1 MPPLRTA
8 DDVAACV
15 EGLREGTIDAIA
27 TDHAPHAPVDKLCE
41 FDDAPSGIVGFETA
55 LALVLSL
62 VHDGKL
68 DLPTLI
74 ARMTAGPVAAF
85 GLERIEGLAGIG
97 SMAVGAPG
105 DVLVF
110 DPNAEWTV
118 EPERF
123 ASKGRNT
130 PLAGRV
136 LKGQVIATIYGGLV
150 AFSAREVKV

>member
-1 MPPLRTA
+1 
-8 DDVAACV
+8 
-15 EGLREGTIDAIA
+15 
-27 TDHAPHAPVDKLCE
+27 
-41 FDDAPSGIVGFETA
+41 GIVGFETA
-55 LALVLSL
+55 LALALTL

-74 ARMTAGPVAAF
+74 HRMTAGPVAAF
-85 GLERIEGLAGIG
+85 GLERHDPDGQGGLAGLG
-97 SMAVGAPG
+97 SLAAGAPG

-136 LKGQVIATIYGGLV
+136 LKGQVVITIAGGNLV
-150 AFSAREVKV
+150 FQFERSRA